1 MRDSL
6 CGSLVMPIFGQ
17 INSTRGSTLQ
27 IAALFGA
34 SFGVDA
40 SILAGRWLDVRL
52 VVRGHIYDF
61 ESRVG

>member
-1 MRDSL
+1 MRA
-6 CGSLVMPIFGQ
+6 
-17 INSTRGSTLQ
+17 TLQ